1 MFRDA
6 LRSNPDLVQQYT
18 GLKKML
24 TADPG
29 MTRQAYA
36 VRKTHFTI
44 TVLAK
49 AGLDERAL
57 KEILDANV

>member
-1 MFRDA
+1 
-6 LRSNPDLVQQYT
+6 
-18 GLKKML
+18 ML

-49 AGLDERAL
+49 AGLDETAL